1 MENPESQKVK
11 FTMNIEDL
19 ANFKLNSS
27 QKEEKL
33 RLENSTELESVR
45 LAKKMAKNNQ
55 SLDTQQQIYIAK
67 IFIFELE
74 AAFKNDNQNDVKS
87 YLFLTFPKIINIY
100 DYKFNKISQLI
111 FKQDRWPEFEQIE
124 EEDEMF
130 RAKIEINFLYT
141 ELCYRHMNARLS
153 L

>member
-55 SLDTQQQIYIAK
+55 SLDT
-67 IFIFELE
+67 
-74 AAFKNDNQNDVKS
+74 
-87 YLFLTFPKIINIY
+87 
-100 DYKFNKISQLI
+100 
-111 FKQDRWPEFEQIE
+111 
-124 EEDEMF
+124 
-130 RAKIEINFLYT
+130 
-141 ELCYRHMNARLS
+141 
-153 L
+153 